1 MKSLGY
7 LVPRSEGERVR
18 RELADSG
25 CLRADL
31 KIHSDENSVAFP
43 LRFPP
48 PEGFV
53 GGEVIVR
60 EFEPVPEER
69 PRSYRDMLSMGM
81 EAGLLP
87 RSFDVV
93 GDIVLIH
100 LPPEL
105 EERAGEVGSALLAFV
120 PGARLVGMDRGVEG
134 PERLRKLERIAG
146 TGSWTTRH
154 LENGLSLEVDL
165 ERAYFSPRLA
175 REHAL
180 VAAAVRPGETV
191 YDLCCGIGPFA
202 LTIARD
208 GRAHDVVA
216 VDFNPDAVRL
226 LRVNLE
232 RLGLAGKVRPL
243 ESRIEEF
250 LPTAR
255 PADRVILN
263 LPREGIK
270 YIPSVASAVGPRGTL
285 HYYEVTAKLRAETRA
300 DELAALLS
308 RSSGTWRAAERHVVH
323 AFAPTADLI
332 AYTLE
337 RSGE

>member
-1 MKSLGY
+1 MKSLGL
-7 LVPRSEGERVR
+7 LVARSEGERVR

-31 KIHSDENSVAFP
+31 RIHSDENSVAFP

-48 PEGFV
+48 PEGFTE
-53 GGEVIVR
+53 GELIVR

-69 PRSYRDMLSMGM
+69 PRSYRDLLSLGM

-105 EERAGEVGSALLAFV
+105 EDRAGEVGAALLAFV
-120 PGARLVGMDRGVEG
+120 PGARIVGLDRGVEG
-134 PERLRKLERIAG
+134 PERLRQLERIAG
-146 TGSWTTRH
+146 VGSWTTRH

-180 VAAAVRPGETV
+180 VAEAVRPGETV

-208 GRAHDVVA
+208 GRAHEVVA

-226 LRVNLE
+226 LRTNME
-232 RLGLAGKVRPL
+232 RLGLSGRVRAV
-243 ESRIEEF
+243 EGRVEEF
-250 LPTAR
+250 LPSAR

-270 YIPSVASAVGPRGTL
+270 YIPSVAGVVGVGGTL
-285 HYYEVTAKLRAETRA
+285 HYYEVTAKLRAETRGA
-300 DELAALLS
+300 ELCELLS
-308 RSSGTWRAAERHVVH
+308 ASSGPWRVLERHVVH
-323 AFAPTADLI
+323 AYAPTADLVS
-332 AYTLE
+332 YTL
-337 RSGE
+337 RHSGG